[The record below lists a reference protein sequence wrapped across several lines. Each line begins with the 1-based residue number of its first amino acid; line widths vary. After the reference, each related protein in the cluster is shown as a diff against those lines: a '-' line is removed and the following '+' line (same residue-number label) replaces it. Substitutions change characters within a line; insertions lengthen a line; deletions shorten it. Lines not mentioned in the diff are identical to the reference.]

1 MIFQMNKKLKFK
13 FKGGFLMK
21 KINKE
26 IVKIEKIYKVIR
38 KEIEIISGSK
48 NSIDKELGYDSIRWG
63 NLLFNWKI

>member
-48 NSIDKELGYDSIRWG
+48 NSIDKELGYDSIR
-63 NLLFNWKI
+63 

>member
-1 MIFQMNKKLKFK
+1 MNKKLKFK

-48 NSIDKELGYDSIRWG
+48 NSIDKELGYDSIR
-63 NLLFNWKI
+63 